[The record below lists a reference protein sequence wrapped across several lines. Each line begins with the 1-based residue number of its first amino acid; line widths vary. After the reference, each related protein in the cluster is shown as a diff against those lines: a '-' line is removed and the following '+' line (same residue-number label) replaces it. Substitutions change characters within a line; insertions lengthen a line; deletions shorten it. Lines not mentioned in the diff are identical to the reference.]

1 MPPRNVSIIVITAFL
16 SLACYFQVPRSR
28 EARSIVR
35 AMHIISDRYV
45 KPVETRELYRHAMN
59 GMVEKLDR
67 YSNYIGPDDY
77 SALQASLQQ
86 KFGGIGIMVDGP
98 PRVERLRVVSP
109 LVGTPAYRA
118 GIQAG
123 DVILSID
130 GTSTEGS
137 YLGAS
142 RRDDAR

>member
-1 MPPRNVSIIVITAFL
+1 MPPRNVSIIVITAVL
-16 SLACYFQVPRSR
+16 SLACYFQAPRSR

-86 KFGGIGIMVDGP
+86 QFGGIGILVDGP
-98 PRVERLRVVSP
+98 PRGER
-109 LVGTPAYRA
+109 
-118 GIQAG
+118 
-123 DVILSID
+123 
-130 GTSTEGS
+130 
-137 YLGAS
+137 
-142 RRDDAR
+142 